1 MDSSQRDDS
10 HLSELIAHLYDAAI
24 DETLWPGTA
33 TCIAKHFGS
42 ISTVVKLHDDT
53 QVNLLECTDNLMV
66 SEREASWAETW
77 HRDDLWVQ
85 RSVAYGMSR
94 VITDE
99 DLVTPE
105 EQAASGFYQE
115 WLHHLGIYHMV
126 GAVFPGVGNKIGVL
140 GIHRPREGGAYTP
153 GERRKV
159 ALILPHL
166 QRALNLRQR
175 LAAMRQT
182 HAATLQALDR
192 LDTGVLMVDR
202 YCLIMQASA
211 MAETLL
217 RENREIS
224 TTAGRLLLAQP
235 PLHDKLRAMVGA
247 AIDTARG
254 KATPLGSALSIPRAG
269 RLPLA
274 IEVTPLRPLASPVSQ
289 QPAALIFIR
298 DPEMPIATGSLREL
312 FGFTRTEAAV
322 ATLLAQGN
330 SLDEIA
336 IKICSGPATVRS
348 HLKQIFAKTGTHRQA
363 ELVAL
368 VARSVSS
375 VGK

>member
-1 MDSSQRDDS
+1 MGSPKRDDS
-10 HLSELIAHLYDAAI
+10 HLSELITHLYDAAI

-33 TCIAKHFGS
+33 TRIAEHFGS
-42 ISTVVKLHDDT
+42 TSTVVKLHDDI
-53 QVNLLECTDNLMV
+53 QVSLLECTDNLMV
-66 SEREASWAETW
+66 SEKEAAWADTW
-77 HRDDLWVQ
+77 HRHDLWVQ

-115 WLHHLGIYHMV
+115 WLRHLGIYHMV

-140 GIHRPREGGAYTP
+140 GIHRPREGGAYTQA
-153 GERRKV
+153 ERRKV

-175 LAAMRQT
+175 LAAMCQT

-192 LDTGVLMVDR
+192 LDTGVLIVDR
-202 YCLIMQASA
+202 YCLILQTSA

-217 RENREIS
+217 RDNREIGI
-224 TTAGRLLLAQP
+224 TAGRLFLAQP
-235 PLHDKLRAMVGA
+235 PLHEKLRAMVGA

-269 RLPLA
+269 RMPLA

-289 QPAALIFIR
+289 RPAALIFIR
-298 DPEMPIATGSLREL
+298 DPQMPIAETRLREL
-312 FGFTRTEAAV
+312 FGLTRTEATV
-322 ATLLAQGN
+322 ATLLAQGK
-330 SLDEIA
+330 SLDEISTQ
-336 IKICSGPATVRS
+336 ISSGPTTVRS

-363 ELVAL
+363 EVVAL